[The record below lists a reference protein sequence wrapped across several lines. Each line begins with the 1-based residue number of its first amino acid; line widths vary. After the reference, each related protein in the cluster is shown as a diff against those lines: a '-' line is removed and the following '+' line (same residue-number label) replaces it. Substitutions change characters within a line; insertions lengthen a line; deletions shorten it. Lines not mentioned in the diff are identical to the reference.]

1 MDDKRSF
8 RPMRRVPPVNEQAQ
22 GNLQE
27 EWMLRSISALNTI
40 AAAAMALSAWATTAQ
55 AADATKVALVPG
67 GPHPYFA
74 AWEKAG
80 QDAMKDFNLGA
91 ADYRVPQ
98 KWELSLQNSLLES
111 LLSQGY
117 NAFLVFPGDP
127 VGSNST
133 VQELTEN
140 GAPVIAT
147 AGCLKEP
154 TTASF
159 CFGTDTGNSAYLG
172 TKELIKAMGGKGRIA
187 HFTGFLVDP
196 NTQLRMDAVEKA
208 AKETNGAVSV
218 VQVIADIDAPEPA
231 EEKISAYLAAHA
243 GDVDG
248 IVTTAWVPA
257 VVSANALRKIGD
269 KRIKMVGIDHDEVV
283 LKAIKDGYVDGTM
296 LQNPYG
302 QGFIGSYALDKLRH
316 GCKVKAD
323 APFKTITLTN
333 RFIDSGT
340 VYADKNAVDDY
351 VASMQAIT
359 KKIFADFEKT
369 YLTCS

>member
-1 MDDKRSF
+1 MVCTTR
-8 RPMRRVPPVNEQAQ
+8 
-22 GNLQE
+22 
-27 EWMLRSISALNTI
+27 ALKTI
-40 AAAAMALSAWATTAQ
+40 AAAALALAAWSTPSLAV
-55 AADATKVALVPG
+55 DATRVALVPG

-80 QDAMKDFNLGA
+80 EDAKRDFKLGA

-98 KWELSLQNSLLES
+98 KWELGVQNSLLES

-154 TTASF
+154 TTALF
-159 CFGTDTGNSAYLG
+159 CFGTDTGHSAYLG
-172 TKELIKAMGGKGRIA
+172 AKELIKAMGGKGRIA

-196 NTQLRMDAVEKA
+196 NTQLRIDAVQQA
-208 AKETNGAVSV
+208 AKETNGAVTV

-231 EEKISAYLAAHA
+231 EEKINAYLAAHA
-243 GDVDG
+243 SDVDG
-248 IVTTAWVPA
+248 IITTAWVPA
-257 VVSANALRKIGD
+257 VVAANALRKIGD
-269 KRIKMVGIDHDEVV
+269 KRIKMVGIDHDQVV
-283 LKAIKDGYVDGTM
+283 LKAIKDGFVNGTM

-302 QGFIGSYALDKLRH
+302 QAYIGSYALDRIRH

-323 APFKTITLTN
+323 APFKTIALTN

-340 VYADKNAVDDY
+340 VYADKDAVDNY
-351 VASMQAIT
+351 VGSMQAIT
-359 KKIFADFEKT
+359 KTIFASFEKT
-369 YLTCS
+369 YLTCP

>member
-1 MDDKRSF
+1 
-8 RPMRRVPPVNEQAQ
+8 
-22 GNLQE
+22 
-27 EWMLRSISALNTI
+27 MLRSISVFNTI

-55 AADATKVALVPG
+55 AADPTKVALVPG

-80 QDAMKDFNLGA
+80 QDAMKEFNLGA

-98 KWELSLQNSLLES
+98 KWVLSVQNSLLES

-172 TKELIKAMGGKGRIA
+172 TKELIKAMGGTVRN
-187 HFTGFLVDP
+187 LVF
-196 NTQLRMDAVEKA
+196 
-208 AKETNGAVSV
+208 GAIV
-218 VQVIADIDAPEPA
+218 APMEG
-231 EEKISAYLAAHA
+231 EHGDQEGHVGSAFGGPRSA
-243 GDVDG
+243 GGV
-248 IVTTAWVPA
+248 
-257 VVSANALRKIGD
+257 
-269 KRIKMVGIDHDEVV
+269 
-283 LKAIKDGYVDGTM
+283 
-296 LQNPYG
+296 
-302 QGFIGSYALDKLRH
+302 
-316 GCKVKAD
+316 
-323 APFKTITLTN
+323 
-333 RFIDSGT
+333 
-340 VYADKNAVDDY
+340 
-351 VASMQAIT
+351 
-359 KKIFADFEKT
+359 FERWAFR
-369 YLTCS
+369 

>member
-1 MDDKRSF
+1 LS
-8 RPMRRVPPVNEQAQ
+8 
-22 GNLQE
+22 
-27 EWMLRSISALNTI
+27 TC
-40 AAAAMALSAWATTAQ
+40 AAAALSLALWAAPAQ

-80 QDAMKDFNLGA
+80 QDAMKDFKLGA

-98 KWELSLQNSLLES
+98 KWELSQQNSLLES

-133 VQELTEN
+133 VAELSEN

-154 TTASF
+154 SSALF

-172 TKELIKAMGGKGRIA
+172 TKQLIKAMGGKGRIA

-196 NTQLRMDAVEKA
+196 NTQLRIDAVEKA

-231 EEKISAYLAAHA
+231 EEKINAYLAAHA

-248 IVTTAWVPA
+248 IVTTAWIPA
-257 VVSANALRKIGD
+257 VVASNALRKIGD
-269 KRIKMVGIDHDEVV
+269 KRIRMVGIDHDEVV

-302 QGFIGSYALDKLRH
+302 QGYIGAYALDRIRN

-323 APFKTITLTN
+323 APFKTIALTN

-340 VYADKNAVDDY
+340 VYADKSAVDNY
-351 VASMQAIT
+351 VGSMQAIT
-359 KKIFADFEKT
+359 KTIFADFAGK
-369 YLTCS
+369 YLTCP